1 MNQNIIIINRDHK
14 NYDFPKITVPKS
26 SYIAKVQ
33 ISIFLMQQIKNVL
46 LGAGKIIKNDR
57 ILRTLIL
64 AYNPLYYILLYQQNL
79 TIRTVM
85 NYLQNSIDKLQINIK
100 SFVRRHDTTIG
111 HKYHRRRRGWSNFKK
126 LSKKY
131 SFIVHSDFET
141 I

>member
-64 AYNPLYYILLYQQNL
+64 AYRLQPTVLHFVVLAKCNNQDSYELPVELY
-79 TIRTVM
+79 R
-85 NYLQNSIDKLQINIK
+85 QITN
-100 SFVRRHDTTIG
+100 
-111 HKYHRRRRGWSNFKK
+111 
-126 LSKKY
+126 
-131 SFIVHSDFET
+131 
-141 I
+141 